1 MAVMVQKTPALHRS
15 SASSIV
21 ANVKAKI
28 LQPPAGT
35 LCPLARGLSP
45 QHCQEQT
52 PRLCAA
58 KSCFPC
64 LLKHMLMPITTCN
77 EDALTPKT
85 SEKLTGQHGST
96 HSRCQTGV
104 PHTHRPA
111 AHLQKLKHS
120 KSIYKLSVHRF
131 MYCKCQ
137 PCNDLCIMSCWI
149 SASD

>member
-21 ANVKAKI
+21 AHVKAKI

-64 LLKHMLMPITTCN
+64 LLKHMQMLNITCN
-77 EDALTPKT
+77 KDAQTQKNVKNQTLTSWLT
-85 SEKLTGQHGST
+85 SISLLALAGST
-96 HSRCQTGV
+96 S
-104 PHTHRPA
+104 
-111 AHLQKLKHS
+111 
-120 KSIYKLSVHRF
+120 
-131 MYCKCQ
+131 
-137 PCNDLCIMSCWI
+137 
-149 SASD
+149 